1 MNISQEIPPK
11 RNYLTR
17 YTVADDRSS
26 LFLRNEKITSDIQ
39 RCERA
44 DHLRPLDVLIE
55 LDFYDL
61 VIKIK
66 IVVLVVR
73 IVARV

>member
-1 MNISQEIPPK
+1 M
-11 RNYLTR
+11 
-17 YTVADDRSS
+17 
-26 LFLRNEKITSDIQ
+26 RNEKITSDIQ

-44 DHLRPLDVLIE
+44 EIIRPLDALRE
-55 LDFYDL
+55 LDLDNIIL
-61 VIKIK
+61 NIE

>member
-1 MNISQEIPPK
+1 MPRFDKLFYE
-11 RNYLTR
+11 YLTR
-17 YTVADDRSS
+17 YTMAVDRSS
-26 LFLRNEKITSDIQ
+26 LFLLNEKITSDIQ

-44 DHLRPLDVLIE
+44 DHLCPLDVLRE
-55 LDFYDL
+55 LDLDNIIL
-61 VIKIK
+61 NIE

>member
-1 MNISQEIPPK
+1 MSMAVNRASFFCTLI
-11 RNYLTR
+11 
-17 YTVADDRSS
+17 V
-26 LFLRNEKITSDIQ
+26 FRNEIITSNIQ

-44 DHLRPLDVLIE
+44 EIIRPLDALRE
-55 LDFYDL
+55 LDLDNIIL
-61 VIKIK
+61 NIE